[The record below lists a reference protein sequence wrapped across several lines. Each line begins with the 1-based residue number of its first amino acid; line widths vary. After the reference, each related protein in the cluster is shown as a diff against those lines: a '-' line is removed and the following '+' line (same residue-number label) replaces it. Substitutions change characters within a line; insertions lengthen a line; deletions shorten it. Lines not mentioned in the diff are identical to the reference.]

1 MEQTRNNDVIEIDL
15 RELFYEWGSRW
26 KQILLAVLLMAAV
39 FFVYGQ
45 FIARPMYASTSKL
58 YVLSKSTSI
67 TSLADIQMGA
77 NLTQDYLTVVTGRPV
92 LEQVIRNLTLPENY
106 EELLD
111 IVEVTNPSDTRILEI
126 TVKDPDPYRAKEITD
141 EIAGISAAY
150 IAEKMDQD
158 PPNLIQS
165 GYTDGEPVSLST
177 PKLTVIG
184 AVIGLALILI
194 VITVSYILDDS
205 ITTPEDLEKKLGL
218 HVLAT
223 LPMDEAEE
231 F

>member
-1 MEQTRNNDVIEIDL
+1 MESAKNNDVIEIDL
-15 RELFYEWGSRW
+15 REMFYTWLSHW
-26 KQILLAVLLMAAV
+26 KAVCLATVLAAAT

-45 FIARPMYASTSKL
+45 FIARPVYASTSKL

-92 LEQVIRNLTLPENY
+92 LEQVIRNLGLEENY

-126 TVKDPDPYRAKEITD
+126 TVEDPDPYRAKEITD
-141 EIAGISAAY
+141 EIADISAAY

-165 GYTDGEPVSLST
+165 GYTDGEPVSLSVA
-177 PKLTVIG
+177 KLSVIG
-184 AVIGLALILI
+184 AAIGFVLALIILA
-194 VITVSYILDDS
+194 VSYIVDDS
-205 ITTPEDLEKKLGL
+205 IASPEDMEKKIGL

-223 LPMDEAEE
+223 LPLDEAEDY
-231 F
+231 